1 MGWVRAVDDISFDI
15 KKGETMG
22 LVGESGCGKT
32 TVGRSIL
39 MLEKPTSG
47 EIQFNKKDLASM
59 RGGKL
64 REQRQAMMMVFQDP
78 FSSLNPRMTV
88 DKIVGEPILINRP
101 FRYNALGFLRR
112 WAILL
117 GPFGWFLLLLTGI
130 LSGFL
135 SDIFSSLGGFLSDIF
150 FWLGGLLSDIFFWLG
165 GLLSDIFSGLLS
177 DIFFSLGGYLFAIFS
192 GLLPEILTIVFSV
205 IDTFFFYLL
214 EWSNHLTLWW
224 LNECGCWARDWWLGD
239 WWLLVLW
246 LGGWLIVWWIVGLFI
261 GILAGSILTKIQDDE
276 KSEELPS
283 NSSKTSEEPTENW
296 WLNLIA
302 PDPEVKNRVIE
313 LLKKVGLKE
322 EHLSRYPHEFSGGQ
336 RQRICVA
343 RALALNP
350 SLVIL
355 DEPTSALDVS
365 VQSQVLN
372 LFKELQADLGLSYL
386 FISHDLAVIEYMS
399 DRICV
404 MYVGKI
410 IEQGRT
416 ETIYENPAHPYTKA
430 LLSAILEPNPE
441 IEKDPIILEGDV
453 PSPANPPPGCRFHP
467 RCWLMMPKCSEEEP
481 PYVDLGDGHL
491 AACWAIEKDNFGQ
504 DKQNNE

>member
-1 MGWVRAVDDISFDI
+1 VGWVRAVDDINFDI

-32 TVGRSIL
+32 TVGRVIL

-47 EIQFNKKDLASM
+47 EILFNKKDLASM

-101 FRYNALGFLRR
+101 FKYNTLGFLRR
-112 WAILL
+112 WGILL
-117 GPFGWFLLLLTGI
+117 GPLSWFLLLLTGI
-130 LSGFL
+130 LSGLL
-135 SDIFSSLGGFLSDIF
+135 SDSFSSLGG
-150 FWLGGLLSDIFFWLG
+150 
-165 GLLSDIFSGLLS
+165 
-177 DIFFSLGGYLFAIFS
+177 
-192 GLLPEILTIVFSV
+192 PFSV
-205 IDTFFFYLL
+205 IDYFFFDPLFK
-214 EWSNHLTLWW
+214 WSNYLTLWW
-224 LNECGCWARDWWLGD
+224 MDECGCWTIDWWLGD
-239 WWLLVLW
+239 WWLAILW

-261 GILAGSILTKIQDDE
+261 GMIAGSILTKIQDNE

-283 NSSKTSEEPTENW
+283 NSSKTSGEPTENW
-296 WLNLIA
+296 WRNLIA
-302 PDPEVKNRVIE
+302 PNPEITKRVIE
-313 LLKKVGLKE
+313 LLNKVGLKE
-322 EHLSRYPHEFSGGQ
+322 EHLNRYPHEFSGGQ

-399 DRICV
+399 DRVCV

-410 IEQGRT
+410 VEQGRT
-416 ETIYENPAHPYTKA
+416 ETIYENPSHPYTKA
-430 LLSAILEPNPE
+430 LMSAILEPNPK
-441 IEKDPIILEGDV
+441 IERDPIILEGDV

-481 PYVDLGDGHL
+481 PYVDLGNGHL
-491 AACWAIEKDNFGQ
+491 AACWAIKEDNFGQ
-504 DKQNNE
+504 GKQNN

>member
-32 TVGRSIL
+32 TVGRVIL

-88 DKIVGEPILINRP
+88 NKIVGEPILINRP

-112 WAILL
+112 WGILL
-117 GPFGWFLLLLTGI
+117 GLIGWFLLFLTGI
-130 LSGFL
+130 LSG
-135 SDIFSSLGGFLSDIF
+135 
-150 FWLGGLLSDIFFWLG
+150 LLAE
-165 GLLSDIFSGLLS
+165 
-177 DIFFSLGGYLFAIFS
+177 IFFSLGGLLAEIFFSLGGLLSEIFS
-192 GLLPEILTIVFSV
+192 GLLPEILAFVFSV
-205 IDTFFFYLL
+205 IDNFFFDPLF

-224 LNECGCWARDWWLGD
+224 LNECDCWARDWWLGD
-239 WWLLVLW
+239 WWLAGLW

-302 PDPEVKNRVIE
+302 PNPEIKNRVIG

-322 EHLSRYPHEFSGGQ
+322 EHLNRYPHEFSGGQ

-399 DRICV
+399 DQICV

-410 IEQGRT
+410 VEQGKT
-416 ETIYENPAHPYTKA
+416 ETIYENPSHPYTKA

-441 IEKDPIILEGDV
+441 MEMDPIILEGDV

-504 DKQNNE
+504 DKQNN

>member
-32 TVGRSIL
+32 TVGRVIL

-47 EIQFNKKDLASM
+47 EIQFNKKDLTSM
-59 RGGKL
+59 KGGKL
-64 REQRQAMMMVFQDP
+64 REQRQSMMMVFQDP

-101 FRYNALGFLRR
+101 FKYNALGFLRR
-112 WAILL
+112 WGILL
-117 GPFGWFLLLLTGI
+117 GPLGWFLLLLTGI
-130 LSGFL
+130 LSGLL
-135 SDIFSSLGGFLSDIF
+135 SEIFSSLGGL
-150 FWLGGLLSDIFFWLG
+150 
-165 GLLSDIFSGLLS
+165 
-177 DIFFSLGGYLFAIFS
+177 
-192 GLLPEILTIVFSV
+192 FSV
-205 IDTFFFYLL
+205 IDSFFFDPLF

-224 LNECGCWARDWWLGD
+224 LNECDCWARDWWLGD
-239 WWLLVLW
+239 WWLAALW
-246 LGGWLIVWWIVGLFI
+246 LGGWLIVLWIVGLFI

-283 NSSKTSEEPTENW
+283 NSSKTSEKPTENW

-302 PDPEVKNRVIE
+302 PNPEIKNRVIE

-322 EHLSRYPHEFSGGQ
+322 EHLNRYPHEFSGGQ

-416 ETIYENPAHPYTKA
+416 ETIFENPSHPYTKA

-441 IEKDPIILEGDV
+441 IKKDPIILEGDV

-467 RCWLMMPKCSEEEP
+467 RCWLMMSKCSEEEP

-491 AACWAIEKDNFGQ
+491 AACWAIEKDNFRQ
-504 DKQNNE
+504 DKQNN

>member
-1 MGWVRAVDDISFDI
+1 MKVKNLKTYFPIKAGILRRTVGWVRAVDDISFDI

-32 TVGRSIL
+32 TVGRVIL

-47 EIQFNKKDLASM
+47 EILFNKKDLTSM

-101 FRYNALGFLRR
+101 FRYNVLGFLRR
-112 WAILL
+112 WRILL

-130 LSGFL
+130 FSGLLSE
-135 SDIFSSLGGFLSDIF
+135 IFSSLGGP
-150 FWLGGLLSDIFFWLG
+150 
-165 GLLSDIFSGLLS
+165 FS
-177 DIFFSLGGYLFAIFS
+177 I
-192 GLLPEILTIVFSV
+192 
-205 IDTFFFYLL
+205 IDNFFFDPLFK
-214 EWSNHLTLWW
+214 WSNHLTLWW
-224 LNECGCWARDWWLGD
+224 IDECGCWAIDWWLGD
-239 WWLLVLW
+239 WWLAILW

-261 GILAGSILTKIQDDE
+261 GIFAGSILTKIQDDE
-276 KSEELPS
+276 KSEEFPF
-283 NSSKTSEEPTENW
+283 NSSKTSEKLTENW

-302 PDPEVKNRVIE
+302 PNPEITNRVIE

-322 EHLSRYPHEFSGGQ
+322 EHLNRYPHEFSGGQ

-399 DRICV
+399 DRVCV

-410 IEQGRT
+410 VEQGRT
-416 ETIYENPAHPYTKA
+416 EIIYENPSHPYTKA
-430 LLSAILEPNPE
+430 LMSAILEPNPE
-441 IEKDPIILEGDV
+441 VEKDPIILEGDV

-467 RCWLMMPKCSEEEP
+467 RCWLMMPKCSKEEP
-481 PYVDLGDGHL
+481 PYIDLGDGHL
-491 AACWAIEKDNFGQ
+491 AACWAIEKDNFR
-504 DKQNNE
+504 QNK

>member
-1 MGWVRAVDDISFDI
+1 VGWVRAVDDISFEI

-32 TVGRSIL
+32 TVGRVIL

-47 EIQFNKKDLASM
+47 EILFKNKDLASM

-64 REQRQAMMMVFQDP
+64 RGQRQAMMMVFQDP

-88 DKIVGEPILINRP
+88 NKIVGEPILINRP

-112 WAILL
+112 WGILL
-117 GPFGWFLLLLTGI
+117 GPFGWFLLILTGI
-130 LSGFL
+130 LSGLL
-135 SDIFSSLGGFLSDIF
+135 SDIFSSLGGS
-150 FWLGGLLSDIFFWLG
+150 
-165 GLLSDIFSGLLS
+165 
-177 DIFFSLGGYLFAIFS
+177 
-192 GLLPEILTIVFSV
+192 FSV
-205 IDTFFFYLL
+205 IDSFFFDPLSK
-214 EWSNHLTLWW
+214 WSNHLTLWW
-224 LNECGCWARDWWLGD
+224 INECNCWARDWWLGD
-239 WWLLVLW
+239 WWLTILW

-261 GILAGSILTKIQDDE
+261 GILAGSILTKIQDE
-276 KSEELPS
+276 ENSEEFSS

-302 PDPEVKNRVIE
+302 PNPEITNRVIE

-322 EHLSRYPHEFSGGQ
+322 EHLNRYPHEFSGGQ
-336 RQRICVA
+336 RQRVCVA

-399 DRICV
+399 DRVCV

-410 IEQGRT
+410 VEQGRT
-416 ETIYENPAHPYTKA
+416 EIIYKNPSHPYTKA

-441 IEKDPIILEGDV
+441 FKKDPIILEGDV
-453 PSPANPPPGCRFHP
+453 PSPANPPSGCRFHP

-491 AACWAIEKDNFGQ
+491 AACWAIEKDTFRQ
-504 DKQNNE
+504 VKQNN

>member
-1 MGWVRAVDDISFDI
+1 VGWVRAVDDISFDI

-32 TVGRSIL
+32 TVGRVIL

-112 WAILL
+112 WGILL
-117 GPFGWFLLLLTGI
+117 GPFGWFLLFLTGI
-130 LSGFL
+130 LSGLL
-135 SDIFSSLGGFLSDIF
+135 SEIFSSLGG
-150 FWLGGLLSDIFFWLG
+150 
-165 GLLSDIFSGLLS
+165 
-177 DIFFSLGGYLFAIFS
+177 
-192 GLLPEILTIVFSV
+192 PFSV
-205 IDTFFFYLL
+205 INNFFFDPLF
-214 EWSNHLTLWW
+214 EWSNHLTFWW
-224 LNECGCWARDWWLGD
+224 LNECDCWARDWWLGD
-239 WWLLVLW
+239 WWLTVLW

-302 PDPEVKNRVIE
+302 PNPEIKNRVIE

-322 EHLSRYPHEFSGGQ
+322 EHLNRYPHEFSGGQ

-410 IEQGRT
+410 VEQGRT
-416 ETIYENPAHPYTKA
+416 ETIYENPSHPYTKA

-453 PSPANPPPGCRFHP
+453 PSPATPPPGCRFHP

-504 DKQNNE
+504 DKQNN

>member
-1 MGWVRAVDDISFDI
+1 VGWVRAVDDISFDI

-32 TVGRSIL
+32 TVGRVIL

-47 EIQFNKKDLASM
+47 EIQFNKKDLTSM

-64 REQRQAMMMVFQDP
+64 REQRKAMMMVFQDP

-112 WAILL
+112 WGILL
-117 GPFGWFLLLLTGI
+117 GPFGWFLLLLVGI
-130 LSGFL
+130 LSGLF
-135 SDIFSSLGGFLSDIF
+135 SEFFSSLGG
-150 FWLGGLLSDIFFWLG
+150 
-165 GLLSDIFSGLLS
+165 
-177 DIFFSLGGYLFAIFS
+177 
-192 GLLPEILTIVFSV
+192 PFSV
-205 IDTFFFYLL
+205 INNFFFDPLFEL
-214 EWSNHLTLWW
+214 SNHLTLWW
-224 LNECGCWARDWWLGD
+224 LNACDCWERDWWLGD
-239 WWLLVLW
+239 WWLAILW

-283 NSSKTSEEPTENW
+283 NSSSEEPTENW

-302 PDPEVKNRVIE
+302 PNPEIKNKVLE

-322 EHLSRYPHEFSGGQ
+322 EHLNRYPHEFSGGQ

-372 LFKELQADLGLSYL
+372 LFKQLQADLGLSYL

-399 DRICV
+399 DRVCV

-410 IEQGRT
+410 VEQGKT
-416 ETIYENPAHPYTKA
+416 TTIYENPSHPYTKA
-430 LLSAILEPNPE
+430 LMSAILEPNPE
-441 IEKDPIILEGDV
+441 TEKEQIILEGDV

-481 PYVDLGDGHL
+481 PYVDLGDGHQ
-491 AACWAIEKDNFGQ
+491 AACWAIENDNFKQ
-504 DKQNNE
+504 NKQNN

>member
-1 MGWVRAVDDISFDI
+1 M
-15 KKGETMG
+15 
-22 LVGESGCGKT
+22 
-32 TVGRSIL
+32 
-39 MLEKPTSG
+39 
-47 EIQFNKKDLASM
+47 
-59 RGGKL
+59 
-64 REQRQAMMMVFQDP
+64 
-78 FSSLNPRMTV
+78 
-88 DKIVGEPILINRP
+88 
-101 FRYNALGFLRR
+101 
-112 WAILL
+112 
-117 GPFGWFLLLLTGI
+117 
-130 LSGFL
+130 
-135 SDIFSSLGGFLSDIF
+135 
-150 FWLGGLLSDIFFWLG
+150 
-165 GLLSDIFSGLLS
+165 
-177 DIFFSLGGYLFAIFS
+177 
-192 GLLPEILTIVFSV
+192 
-205 IDTFFFYLL
+205 
-214 EWSNHLTLWW
+214 
-224 LNECGCWARDWWLGD
+224 
-239 WWLLVLW
+239 W

-302 PDPEVKNRVIE
+302 PNPEIKNRVIE

-322 EHLSRYPHEFSGGQ
+322 EHLNRYPHEFSGGQ

-410 IEQGRT
+410 VEQGRT
-416 ETIYENPAHPYTKA
+416 ETIYENPSHPYTKA

-441 IEKDPIILEGDV
+441 IEMDPIILEGDV
-453 PSPANPPPGCRFHP
+453 PSPATPPPGCRFHP

-504 DKQNNE
+504 DKQNN